1 MKELKDGVKSAYN
14 LILFKNFQKKIQFS
28 CCPYIDFLLSS
39 YGTVFIIKPWLCSL
53 LYRELGL

>member
-39 YGTVFIIKPWLCSL
+39 YGTVFIIKP
-53 LYRELGL
+53 